1 MGLSQTLGL
10 LFLKTG
16 EGSAKG
22 IRKNW
27 DRMIESA
34 TYRDKLTGQLVPVL
48 ETQVGP
54 KG

>member
-1 MGLSQTLGL
+1 MGLPQTLGL

-16 EGSAKG
+16 DGSAKG

-34 TYRDKLTGQLVPVL
+34 TSRDKLTGQLVPVL